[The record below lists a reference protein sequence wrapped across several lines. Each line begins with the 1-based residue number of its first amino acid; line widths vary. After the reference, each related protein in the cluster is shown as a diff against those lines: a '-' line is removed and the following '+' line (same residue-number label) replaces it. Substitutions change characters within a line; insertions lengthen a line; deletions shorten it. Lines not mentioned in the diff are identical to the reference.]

1 MEKVVLSAY
10 RAQLSIMER
19 QYKKI
24 TKQKKQNPLEKCR
37 ENQKGLLKEIALIS
51 EQNLHLYEDYKSG
64 KLDAES
70 FLEQKNRMFSK
81 KRKLEEEL
89 AELQKQEETLLNQ
102 REIDNDQISRM
113 QDALS
118 TKRLPD
124 EELIKEMY
132 RLIDKVI
139 VYSNQEIKIVWK
151 INDFFQTTDKE

>member
-1 MEKVVLSAY
+1 M
-10 RAQLSIMER
+10 
-19 QYKKI
+19 
-24 TKQKKQNPLEKCR
+24 P
-37 ENQKGLLKEIALIS
+37 
-51 EQNLHLYEDYKSG
+51 
-64 KLDAES
+64 
-70 FLEQKNRMFSK
+70 RMSK

>member
-1 MEKVVLSAY
+1 
-10 RAQLSIMER
+10 
-19 QYKKI
+19 
-24 TKQKKQNPLEKCR
+24 
-37 ENQKGLLKEIALIS
+37 
-51 EQNLHLYEDYKSG
+51 
-64 KLDAES
+64 
-70 FLEQKNRMFSK
+70 MFSK

-102 REIDNDQISRM
+102 RETDNNQMSRM

-118 TKRLPD
+118 TKGLPD

-139 VYSNQEIKIVWK
+139 VYSNLEIKIVWK

>member
-1 MEKVVLSAY
+1 
-10 RAQLSIMER
+10 
-19 QYKKI
+19 
-24 TKQKKQNPLEKCR
+24 
-37 ENQKGLLKEIALIS
+37 
-51 EQNLHLYEDYKSG
+51 
-64 KLDAES
+64 
-70 FLEQKNRMFSK
+70 MFSK

>member
-1 MEKVVLSAY
+1 M
-10 RAQLSIMER
+10 
-19 QYKKI
+19 
-24 TKQKKQNPLEKCR
+24 
-37 ENQKGLLKEIALIS
+37 
-51 EQNLHLYEDYKSG
+51 HLYEYYKSG

-81 KRKLEEEL
+81 KRKMEEEL

-102 REIDNDQISRM
+102 RKIDNDQISRM

-139 VYSNQEIKIVWK
+139 VYSNREIKIVWK
-151 INDFFQTTDKE
+151 IDDFFQTTDKE

>member
-1 MEKVVLSAY
+1 
-10 RAQLSIMER
+10 
-19 QYKKI
+19 
-24 TKQKKQNPLEKCR
+24 
-37 ENQKGLLKEIALIS
+37 
-51 EQNLHLYEDYKSG
+51 
-64 KLDAES
+64 
-70 FLEQKNRMFSK
+70 MFSK

-102 REIDNDQISRM
+102 RETDNNQMSRM

-118 TKRLPD
+118 TKGLPD

-139 VYSNQEIKIVWK
+139 VYSNLEIKIVGK

>member
-1 MEKVVLSAY
+1 M
-10 RAQLSIMER
+10 
-19 QYKKI
+19 
-24 TKQKKQNPLEKCR
+24 
-37 ENQKGLLKEIALIS
+37 
-51 EQNLHLYEDYKSG
+51 
-64 KLDAES
+64 
-70 FLEQKNRMFSK
+70 MFSK

-89 AELQKQEETLLNQ
+89 AELQKQEETFLNQ